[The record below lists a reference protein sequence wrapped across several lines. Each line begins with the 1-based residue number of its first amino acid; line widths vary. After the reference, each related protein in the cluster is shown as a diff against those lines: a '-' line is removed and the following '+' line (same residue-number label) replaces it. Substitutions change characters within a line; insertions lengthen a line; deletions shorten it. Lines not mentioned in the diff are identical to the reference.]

1 MLINSF
7 SGGIYTVCPMA
18 LNLPCGSEVR
28 PRPVDEVDWEVEK
41 VKLGDQGWWVE
52 KGKDGE

>member
-1 MLINSF
+1 
-7 SGGIYTVCPMA
+7 MA
-18 LNLPCGSEVR
+18 LNLPCGSEIR
-28 PRPVDEVDWEVEK
+28 PRPGDEVDWEVEK